1 MMRLH
6 WSSPEVRAAA
16 DLALMVIDN
25 ILKNSND
32 SKFWSVNVRSEVS
45 QLDVEYPFSSV
56 FTFAD
61 GITFAHELL
70 APGICQ
76 EDMEPRLWEDVDE
89 GVGLW

>member
-16 DLALMVIDN
+16 DLALLVVDN

-45 QLDVEYPFSSV
+45 WMPKILLPSCSHFTDEIV
-56 FTFAD
+56 FLYEIHFRN
-61 GITFAHELL
+61 L
-70 APGICQ
+70 
-76 EDMEPRLWEDVDE
+76 PRRY
-89 GVGLW
+89 GATIAGRC